1 VVALGV
7 SACGRKATTNATPS
21 QTAAPSQTA
30 SATAPPS
37 PISAPK
43 RCSILMLRGT
53 ADIQEWD
60 PRDVVVR
67 PKPGE
72 PIPDNTVFRVANGS
86 DLTVRTATNREITI
100 VGPAN
105 AEVCPEGED
114 VVRLARGAVS
124 AFPGIGVRPGVEVW
138 VATPLGVVRF
148 SDAKIEVEVT
158 TVAGASIMKAN
169 AAIAAAEF
177 LPAPGVRVR
186 VGAPDANAADAAPWQ
201 SIAIPA
207 GTTLLAER
215 RQVPSSFAELVR
227 ACAKESDVVVK
238 AAADLAARKTDL
250 GDLAAAHIRAQR
262 HARTVC
268 ETAHAKAVSM
278 TGALD
283 GSLWTELLA
292 ADEKRNQLTPLP
304 ARR

>member
-1 VVALGV
+1 
-7 SACGRKATTNATPS
+7 
-21 QTAAPSQTA
+21 
-30 SATAPPS
+30 
-37 PISAPK
+37 
-43 RCSILMLRGT
+43 
-53 ADIQEWD
+53 
-60 PRDVVVR
+60 VR

-72 PIPDNTVFRVANGS
+72 PIPDNTLFRVADSS
-86 DLTVRTATNREITI
+86 DLTVRTATNREITV
-100 VGPAN
+100 VGPAA

-114 VVRLARGAVS
+114 IVRLARGAVS
-124 AFPGIGVRPGVEVW
+124 AFPGAGVRPGVEVW

-158 TVAGASIMKAN
+158 TVAGASIMNAM

-186 VGAPDANAADAAPWQ
+186 VGTPDANAAAEATPWQ
-201 SIAIPA
+201 PIAIPA
-207 GTTLLAER
+207 GATLMAER
-215 RQVPSSFAELVR
+215 RQVPSFFAELVR
-227 ACAKESDVVVK
+227 ACAKESDAVVT
-238 AAADLAARKTDL
+238 AAADLAARKTEL
-250 GDLAAAHIRAQR
+250 GDLAAAHVRAKR

-283 GSLWTELLA
+283 GSLWTELLT